1 MKKRMFHIGVLP
13 LAVAAA
19 ILQGCGGGAAGGD
32 NGDLVAENML
42 VEAGVNVAA
51 AAGTTVSLSGV
62 AYNEN
67 RKIQAMSWV
76 IKTKPTDSNMDVQL
90 SGGSCTFSTDS
101 TGATDS
107 TQTLPASSG
116 SVVTAQ
122 SVDSYDWM
130 DQKTCDASLYV
141 GTVPTAQDI
150 VLMLTAVDTDGHS
163 RSDEVTV
170 SVSPNVTDL
179 VVDAGPDV
187 NVGAA
192 MALTVPCNYTGGF
205 WYDPENPTPAFRW
218 YIQNAADLQL
228 AGVNL
233 SMTWDTSTGSL
244 TLETPDNL
252 TSDIDANLA
261 CEVTDEA
268 GIVAE
273 DVATFHMQALEPLV
287 ANAGPAQIVDANQVV
302 TLDAS
307 GTTDPANTGES
318 IYYQWTQLS
327 GTAVSLQGANSEQ
340 ATFISPSLA
349 ATESLVF
356 QVAVSREPIDA
367 STVFATSELAE
378 TIVQV
383 NADTP

>member
-1 MKKRMFHIGVLP
+1 MMKKRMFHIGVLP

-42 VEAGVNVAA
+42 VEACSNFVA
-51 AAGTTVSLSGV
+51 AAGTAVSLSGV

-67 RKIQAMSWV
+67 RMIQAMSWV
-76 IKTKPTDSNMDVQL
+76 IKGMATDPNMDVQL
-90 SGGSCTFSTDS
+90 SVGNCVFSSDPT
-101 TGATDS
+101 ATDP
-107 TQTLPASSG
+107 TATVAPAA
-116 SVVTAQ
+116 VTPQ
-122 SVDSYDWM
+122 SVASYNWK
-130 DQKTCDASLYV
+130 DQKTCDASLRV
-141 GTVPTAQDI
+141 GNVPTAQDI
-150 VLMLTAVDTDGHS
+150 VLMLTAVDSDGHS
-163 RSDEVTV
+163 RSDEVTIT
-170 SVSPNVTDL
+170 VSPNVTNL

-192 MALTVPCNYTGGF
+192 MTLTVPCNYTAGF
-205 WYDPENPTPAFRW
+205 WYDPKNPTPAFRW

-252 TSDIDANLA
+252 NNDIDASLA
-261 CEVTDEA
+261 CEVTDES

-273 DVATFHMQALEPLV
+273 DVATFHMKALDPLV

-307 GTTDPANTGES
+307 GTTDPANTGKS

-327 GTAVSLQGANSEQ
+327 GTAVSLSGANLEQ

-349 ATESLVF
+349 DTEDLMF
-356 QVAVSREPIDA
+356 QVAVSREPIDD
-367 STVFATSELAE
+367 STVFATSELGE
-378 TIVQV
+378 TIVRV